1 MMGSCKRSDAER
13 FRPIMDSD
21 FSNQEGSTDLP
32 FKLDFFLIHLYL
44 AHIHFRLKILH
55 LRVKISIKVHSWR
68 KQFNIRNDTTLN
80 LYATCSLVSSG
91 AGVLQYAYLY
101 LQIQYKA
108 RVRVK

>member
-55 LRVKISIKVHSWR
+55 LS
-68 KQFNIRNDTTLN
+68 
-80 LYATCSLVSSG
+80 
-91 AGVLQYAYLY
+91 
-101 LQIQYKA
+101 
-108 RVRVK
+108 

>member
-1 MMGSCKRSDAER
+1 MIQSKSRLSTLVQSDCEKKSFLMMGSCKHSDAER

-55 LRVKISIKVHSWR
+55 LRVKISIKVHS
-68 KQFNIRNDTTLN
+68 
-80 LYATCSLVSSG
+80 SLFMEETV
-91 AGVLQYAYLY
+91 QC
-101 LQIQYKA
+101 QK
-108 RVRVK
+108 